1 MGIASPRRVIVVGYP
16 CVVAI
21 YDLPQQFHYS
31 DSFGNHSV
39 TSVSPIWK
47 WHSEGIPRFVRGPM
61 LSPIYRRASTP
72 GVGMIH
78 VAEGHRIN
86 EIIFSLNGEPSVT
99 NQGILYRKVPQALA
113 VLGLRAF
120 WNAGSKGFRTL
131 SNLSI
136 TEPSFSGSFE
146 IGLDPGMVIYVS
158 RPSVDETTGLI
169 SIVVQDIGYE
179 FWVLIA
185 DVNELQ
191 RGTYVS

>member
-1 MGIASPRRVIVVGYP
+1 MGIASPRRVIVVGPP

-47 WHSEGIPRFVRGPM
+47 WHSPEGIPRFIRGLM

-72 GVGMIH
+72 DVGMIH
-78 VAEGHRIN
+78 VAEGDRIHK
-86 EIIFSLNGEPSVT
+86 IIFSFNGEPSVI
-99 NQGILYRKVPQALA
+99 NQDIICRKSVVPLT

-120 WNAGSKGFRTL
+120 WNAGSRGFRTL
-131 SNLSI
+131 SNSSI
-136 TEPSFSGSFE
+136 TDPSVSGSFE
-146 IGLDPGMVIYVS
+146 IGLDPGMRIWVS
-158 RPSVDETTGLI
+158 RPSVEETAGII
-169 SIVVQDIGYE
+169 SIVVQDIHGG

-191 RGTYVS
+191 